1 MNCEAEKMA
10 FIRRYLLQNIA
21 GCHIEYG
28 SRTNVDRTFHVYQGV
43 TFLCTVQVSLELLLD
58 THPTP
63 GELEVALRKK
73 DVAGLVR
80 SSPVVYLKHS
90 TLGLNEY

>member
-10 FIRRYLLQNIA
+10 FLRRFLLQNIP
-21 GCHIEYG
+21 GCSIEYG
-28 SRTNVDRTFHVYQGV
+28 SRTNVDRTFQVFQGV
-43 TFLCTVQVSLELLLD
+43 TLLCTVQVSLELLLD

-63 GELEVALRKK
+63 DELEVALRHKN
-73 DVAGLVR
+73 VVGLVG

-90 TLGLNEY
+90 TLGLNEH